1 MNTFILLL
9 ASSLTWYPA
18 TNWVE
23 TADPLASPNARTG
36 GIVRFCGAQAP
47 KSYNGYID
55 NSHYARMTFG
65 LMYEYLLNTDSET
78 LDFVPGLA
86 RRWAVSEDGREFT
99 FVLDERA
106 KWSDGVPVTAEDVKW
121 TFDTVMAPTSE
132 TGSWKAM
139 LGVFESPEI
148 LDERTIRFRKKGDS
162 PRDWRDLVHCGLF
175 WILPKHA
182 LEGRD
187 FNRTSFVGIP
197 VGGPYRLTRVDE
209 QIESEFTR
217 NPDWWRFATPTAKG
231 IYNFDRIVVRYY
243 ADNENAF
250 EALKKRAI
258 DIYPVYSARIMNA
271 ETKGPKFA
279 RNWILKRRVKN
290 KAPIGF
296 QGFVM
301 NMRRKPFSD
310 LRVRQAMAKLVDR
323 ETMNR
328 TMMNGEYFLHKS
340 YCEDLYDA
348 EHPCTNPVW
357 PFDVERAKKLLAEA
371 GYADGFTFTFLSR
384 SPGEDKFL
392 SLFTQALAACNIKM
406 EIVRKDFA
414 GWMRDMDSFH
424 FDMTWASWGASIF
437 RNLETS
443 WGSAEGKHS
452 GGNNV
457 AGLDS
462 PEIDALIAAEK
473 RTSTTAEREEI
484 VRKVDRLIADQVP
497 YALLWNT
504 DQHRILYWN
513 KFGTPEKMLGAHSDE
528 EAALCYWW
536 YDDDRARELKE
547 AMKNETCLPSVP
559 LYAD

>member
-1 MNTFILLL
+1 MSALIALL
-9 ASSLTWYPA
+9 ASALTWYPA

-187 FNRTSFVGIP
+187 FNRTSFVGVP

-301 NMRRKPFSD
+301 NMRRPPFDD
-310 LRVRQAMAKLVDR
+310 LRVRQAMSFVPF
-323 ETMNR
+323 NR
-328 TMMNGEYFLHKS
+328 
-340 YCEDLYDA
+340 
-348 EHPCTNPVW
+348 
-357 PFDVERAKKLLAEA
+357 
-371 GYADGFTFTFLSR
+371 LSK
-384 SPGEDKFL
+384 P
-392 SLFTQALAACNIKM
+392 
-406 EIVRKDFA
+406 
-414 GWMRDMDSFH
+414 
-424 FDMTWASWGASIF
+424 AS
-437 RNLETS
+437 
-443 WGSAEGKHS
+443 
-452 GGNNV
+452 
-457 AGLDS
+457 
-462 PEIDALIAAEK
+462 
-473 RTSTTAEREEI
+473 TA
-484 VRKVDRLIADQVP
+484 
-497 YALLWNT
+497 
-504 DQHRILYWN
+504 
-513 KFGTPEKMLGAHSDE
+513 
-528 EAALCYWW
+528 
-536 YDDDRARELKE
+536 
-547 AMKNETCLPSVP
+547 
-559 LYAD
+559 